1 MHEDDIPKQQS
12 STYWL
17 KMASCTVS
25 YNSVFVVSAILAA
38 AAPAS
43 AYLAGPHAS
52 KVGHSA
58 SQRRCISTSLTPPQ
72 SLMECRSSIAPFSS
86 NTQLYANG
94 DDSTD
99 EIRPKIGLAP
109 LEQKASTIEEIAA
122 ATDASSQDDATG
134 AQITDTSTSAAT
146 NTVNARLQAEL
157 AAAAEAEK
165 AGGKSKL
172 AKKVK
177 AAFKSEKTDA
187 ERQRSIE
194 EARNL
199 NGVNP
204 LVAGGS
210 GLLAFGG
217 SYALW
222 TATSFIAELFANNP
236 VETDFYTAARLSGV
250 FRNVIIGLF
259 SLASGF
265 FGVIG
270 LGLVLLGG
278 RVAIGV
284 LTGELDPTPIRKR
297 KDQEL
302 EMPNVIDLM
311 LNKKPGRRGGR
322 EKGRSEDNPFG
333 L

>member
-1 MHEDDIPKQQS
+1 MH
-12 STYWL
+12 
-17 KMASCTVS
+17 
-25 YNSVFVVSAILAA
+25 
-38 AAPAS
+38 
-43 AYLAGPHAS
+43 
-52 KVGHSA
+52 
-58 SQRRCISTSLTPPQ
+58 
-72 SLMECRSSIAPFSS
+72 
-86 NTQLYANG
+86 ANAE
-94 DDSTD
+94 DSTD

-122 ATDASSQDDATG
+122 ASQQDDDEDAAT
-134 AQITDTSTSAAT
+134 IDTSVNAAT

-157 AAAAEAEK
+157 AAAAETEK

-172 AKKVK
+172 AKQVRS
-177 AAFKSEKTDA
+177 AFKSEKTDA

-210 GLLAFGG
+210 GLVAFGG

-222 TATSFIAELFANNP
+222 TATSFFADLFASNP

-250 FRNVIIGLF
+250 FRNIIIGLF

-297 KDQEL
+297 RDQEL
-302 EMPNVIDLM
+302 EMPNVMDLM

-322 EKGRSEDNPFG
+322 KKDRSDDNPFG

>member
-1 MHEDDIPKQQS
+1 M
-12 STYWL
+12 
-17 KMASCTVS
+17 
-25 YNSVFVVSAILAA
+25 
-38 AAPAS
+38 
-43 AYLAGPHAS
+43 
-52 KVGHSA
+52 
-58 SQRRCISTSLTPPQ
+58 
-72 SLMECRSSIAPFSS
+72 
-86 NTQLYANG
+86 
-94 DDSTD
+94 
-99 EIRPKIGLAP
+99 
-109 LEQKASTIEEIAA
+109 
-122 ATDASSQDDATG
+122 
-134 AQITDTSTSAAT
+134 
-146 NTVNARLQAEL
+146 
-157 AAAAEAEK
+157 
-165 AGGKSKL
+165 
-172 AKKVK
+172 
-177 AAFKSEKTDA
+177 
-187 ERQRSIE
+187 
-194 EARNL
+194 

-250 FRNVIIGLF
+250 FRNVVIGLF

-297 KDQEL
+297 KDQEM

-322 EKGRSEDNPFG
+322 KKGRSDDNPFG

>member
-1 MHEDDIPKQQS
+1 MSPPNND
-12 STYWL
+12 
-17 KMASCTVS
+17 ASRLDLETAVVVVLSANCT
-25 YNSVFVVSAILAA
+25 ILRCMYQIAA
-38 AAPAS
+38 NA
-43 AYLAGPHAS
+43 
-52 KVGHSA
+52 
-58 SQRRCISTSLTPPQ
+58 
-72 SLMECRSSIAPFSS
+72 
-86 NTQLYANG
+86 

-122 ATDASSQDDATG
+122 ASQDDDDAPPT
-134 AQITDTSTSAAT
+134 TDTSTTAAT

-157 AAAAEAEK
+157 AAASDAEK
-165 AGGKSKL
+165 AGGKSRL
-172 AKKVK
+172 AKQVK
-177 AAFKSEKTDA
+177 AAFKSERTDE

-210 GLLAFGG
+210 GLVAFGG
-217 SYALW
+217 SFALW
-222 TATSFIAELFANNP
+222 TATSFIADLFASNP

-297 KDQEL
+297 KDQEV
-302 EMPNVIDLM
+302 EMPNVVDLM
-311 LNKKPGRRGGR
+311 MNKKPGRRGGR
-322 EKGRSEDNPFG
+322 KKGRSDDNPFG

>member
-1 MHEDDIPKQQS
+1 M
-12 STYWL
+12 T
-17 KMASCTVS
+17 
-25 YNSVFVVSAILAA
+25 NSLFCSNALVIAAILVSAMCS
-38 AAPAS
+38 AS
-43 AYLAGPHAS
+43 AYLAS
-52 KVGHSA
+52 
-58 SQRRCISTSLTPPQ
+58 SQPSRAYVTPTQQQRHGTCTSTSSLTPP
-72 SLMECRSSIAPFSS
+72 SLCRQIVLSPA
-86 NTQLYANG
+86 TQLQANAG
-94 DDSTD
+94 DSKD

-122 ATDASSQDDATG
+122 AADASQDDTT
-134 AQITDTSTSAAT
+134 AQAADTSTTAAT

-157 AAAAEAEK
+157 AAAAEVEK

-172 AKKVK
+172 AKKVR
-177 AAFKSEKTDA
+177 AAFKSEKTDE

-194 EARNL
+194 EARDL

-204 LVAGGS
+204 LVTGGGS
-210 GLLAFGG
+210 LFSFGM

-222 TATSFIAELFANNP
+222 TATSFIAELFAKNP

-250 FRNVIIGLF
+250 FRNVVIGLF

-270 LGLVLLGG
+270 LGLVLLSG

-302 EMPNVIDLM
+302 EMPNVMDLM

-322 EKGRSEDNPFG
+322 KKGRSDDNPFG

>member
-1 MHEDDIPKQQS
+1 MKKTAFHAKHRS
-12 STYWL
+12 FCRL
-17 KMASCTVS
+17 KMAPSTIS
-25 YNSVFVVSAILAA
+25 YNNILVVSAIIAA

-43 AYLAGPHAS
+43 AYLAAPPAS
-52 KVGHSA
+52 KVARHFA
-58 SQRRCISTSLTPPQ
+58 SQPRGNLTPPQ
-72 SLMECRSSIAPFSS
+72 SLLACRSHIIAPSS
-86 NTQLYANG
+86 HTQLYANT

-122 ATDASSQDDATG
+122 ATDAQDDTTAP
-134 AQITDTSTSAAT
+134 ITDTSTSAAT

-172 AKKVK
+172 AKKVR
-177 AAFKSEKTDA
+177 AAFKSEKTDE

-222 TATSFIAELFANNP
+222 TATSFIADLFANNP

-250 FRNVIIGLF
+250 FRNVVIGLF

-322 EKGRSEDNPFG
+322 KKGRSDDNPFG

>member
-1 MHEDDIPKQQS
+1 MH
-12 STYWL
+12 
-17 KMASCTVS
+17 
-25 YNSVFVVSAILAA
+25 
-38 AAPAS
+38 
-43 AYLAGPHAS
+43 
-52 KVGHSA
+52 
-58 SQRRCISTSLTPPQ
+58 
-72 SLMECRSSIAPFSS
+72 
-86 NTQLYANG
+86 ANA

-122 ATDASSQDDATG
+122 ASQQDDDEDAAT
-134 AQITDTSTSAAT
+134 IDTSVSAAT

-172 AKKVK
+172 AKKVR

-210 GLLAFGG
+210 GLVAFGG

-222 TATSFIAELFANNP
+222 TATSFIADLFANNP

-297 KDQEL
+297 RDQEV
-302 EMPNVIDLM
+302 EMPNVMDLM

-322 EKGRSEDNPFG
+322 KKGRGDNPFD